1 MQSSSLGN
9 RNQMHIYRMEK
20 RLTSNVTYE
29 LSLGIAVDDKLILDL
44 SVREI
49 PQVYWRRFALIH
61 WLFRD

>member
-9 RNQMHIYRMEK
+9 RNQMHIYRMKK
-20 RLTSNVTYE
+20 RLASNVTYE

-49 PQVYWRRFALIH
+49 PQVY
-61 WLFRD
+61 